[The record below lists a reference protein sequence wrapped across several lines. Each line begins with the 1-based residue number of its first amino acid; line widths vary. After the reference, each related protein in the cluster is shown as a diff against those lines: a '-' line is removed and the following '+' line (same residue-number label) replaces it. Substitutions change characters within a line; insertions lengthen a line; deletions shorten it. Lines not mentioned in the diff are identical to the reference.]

1 MIRLRSIAF
10 GIFAFAVTASIVCA
24 QEAPKKRLPQ
34 EGVLSSTARGGYGDK
49 NVGGLWGDSFG
60 QGGSAAAPI
69 QGSVSRVS
77 PRSWSARVANT
88 GKEPVSLTAQV
99 LQIAAN
105 GSTVKTDSLSTTLKP
120 GEMFSREFSASVTS
134 VDATLKLTSWKSLA
148 KKKEEPAKK

>member
-1 MIRLRSIAF
+1 
-10 GIFAFAVTASIVCA
+10 
-24 QEAPKKRLPQ
+24 
-34 EGVLSSTARGGYGDK
+34 
-49 NVGGLWGDSFG
+49 
-60 QGGSAAAPI
+60 
-69 QGSVSRVS
+69 
-77 PRSWSARVANT
+77 VANT

-105 GSTVKTDSLSTTLKP
+105 GSTVKTDSLSATLKP